1 MHACQFAKVRFCDVY
16 IEGLALVNVGTS
28 IGSHVDEGTLRDLP
42 DSLVKRLQIIRDLLD
57 LLQWRETRGQSNN
70 FIIKYICAVNFP

>member
-28 IGSHVDEGTLRDLP
+28 VGSHVDEGTLRDLP
-42 DSLVKRLQIIRDLLD
+42 DSLVKHLQIIRDLLD
-57 LLQWRETRGQSNN
+57 LLQRRKTRGQSKLT
-70 FIIKYICAVNFP
+70 IL